1 MWCFT
6 KQKGV
11 LGTQMHKIA
20 NFKCPK
26 EHEIS
31 VEMLSFYVS
40 CSRSSPRL
48 LAKQDICF
56 KTGASIFCHQTSK
69 RMVELELC
77 PFWGSKKMKIS

>member
-40 CSRSSPRL
+40 CFVLCRST
-48 LAKQDICF
+48 F
-56 KTGASIFCHQTSK
+56 QTTK
-69 RMVELELC
+69 K
-77 PFWGSKKMKIS
+77 KKMGF